1 MSAPFGVLTLPTG
14 VAQLVEHRSPKPSVE
29 SSSLS
34 TRAKNNRTMFK
45 NFFHNCKE
53 SYNELVHKTTWPSGK
68 ELSSSAVIVLVASLM
83 IAVVVYLMDKCFQ
96 LIMSNIIY
104 P

>member
-34 TRAKNNRTMFK
+34 TRASKNRTMFK
-45 NFFHNCKE
+45 NFIHNCKE

-68 ELSSSAVIVLVASLM
+68 ELASSAVVVLVASLM

-96 LIMSNIIY
+96 VIMTNIIY